1 MFARAPPGDDWH
13 WLRALQGSYH
23 KWAQAAIKQW
33 MNKATK
39 SDSKPPKAKHVRRLI
54 VANLRDRE
62 ASASAIATYLI
73 TERPWRDDP
82 RVAAKCLYIILV
94 LLQYQ
99 NRLSED
105 AQIGALTDKVVN
117 YLIDRPMADER
128 MKLFSQVAQRIG
140 SIIHSKLQFH
150 QVHGQVHG
158 NFNVPTYMNL
168 SELIPDLRRHL
179 KLVLYETNG
188 IQAAVT
194 QSNDFVATVLWQP
207 MVDET
212 VSAYRL
218 LKSIDKD
225 PEVSELL
232 RETEELIAV
241 LPNFPY
247 IATTVIFPT
256 AGEKITIPRERWPK
270 TVE

>member
-23 KWAQAAIKQW
+23 KWAQSAIKQW

-225 PEVSELL
+225 PEVAELL